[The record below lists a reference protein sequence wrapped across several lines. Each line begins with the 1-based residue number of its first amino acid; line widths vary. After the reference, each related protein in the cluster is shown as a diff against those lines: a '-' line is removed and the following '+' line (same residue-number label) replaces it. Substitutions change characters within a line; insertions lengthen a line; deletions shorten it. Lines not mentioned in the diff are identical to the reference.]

1 MKKIILRIK
10 LFKAKSRLREFKFVY
25 RFYKGTDNE
34 QTFDSCYNEQ
44 LVKIETIENELKK
57 LK

>member
-1 MKKIILRIK
+1 MRKIILRIK

-34 QTFDSCYNEQ
+34 ETFDSCYNEQ
-44 LVKIETIENELKK
+44 LIKIKNLENELNKIK
-57 LK
+57 